1 MIDEGVAIITES
13 LDRAPIGP
21 YQLQAA
27 IAAVHDEAP
36 STETTD
42 WIEILGLYDLLERLA
57 PGPHGDARTH
67 RRARHG
73 RGPDG
78 RARRAR
84 TRRVRRRGR
93 AGNASSTLAEHHR
106 TWAVRAHLLE
116 RSGATDAA
124 SLAFTEAARR
134 TLNGPEQRYLAAKAE
149 ALRTTA
155 G

>member
-1 MIDEGVAIITES
+1 MTLGRVVALAMVEGPTAG
-13 LDRAPIGP
+13 L
-21 YQLQAA
+21 AA
-27 IAAVHDEAP
+27 
-36 STETTD
+36 
-42 WIEILGLYDLLERLA
+42 LERA
-57 PGPHGDARTH
+57 ESAGEGS
-67 RRARHG
+67 G
-73 RGPDG
+73 GQRG
-78 RARRAR
+78 
-84 TRRVRRRGR
+84 
-93 AGNASSTLAEHHR
+93 STLAEHHR